1 MSDLS
6 PEFQSK
12 LQNFRNQIDALDA
25 EITALLHKRIGIV
38 GQVGELKRTAQLK
51 SYIRSGREAAMV
63 RNTYQAFK
71 DTDFHPHAA
80 AMLWRHIIAASI
92 HHEAPQTLA
101 IPANPKTSPL
111 PWAAADYF
119 GHFVPQKHTSSTLEA
134 LEIAMQNTAAI
145 AILPADSTNEWAKEL
160 AKPEFSALK
169 IFVKFP
175 FIPTAFESGVSAF
188 GAAQIM
194 PEPTDNDVSVFF
206 NGSDMMSLKGYHT
219 ELPLEETAKF
229 PHSVWLGS
237 YAIPLGEQP

>member
-12 LQNFRNQIDALDA
+12 LQNFRNQIDTLDE

-38 GQVGELKRTAQLK
+38 GQVGELKREAGLK
-51 SYIRSGREAAMV
+51 SYIRSGREAQMV

-80 AMLWRHIIAASI
+80 AMIWRHIIAASI

-101 IPANPKTSPL
+101 IPANPKNSPL

-119 GHFVPQKHTSSTLEA
+119 GHFVPQKHTSSTQEA
-134 LEIAMQNTAAI
+134 LEFALQDTAAI
-145 AILPADSTNEWAKEL
+145 AILPAESIEQWAQEL

-175 FIPTAFESGVSAF
+175 FIPTAFESGISAF

-194 PEPTDNDVSVFF
+194 PEATGADTSLFF
-206 NGSDMMSLKGYHT
+206 DGTKMIAREGYCS
-219 ELPLEETAKF
+219 ELSLEEKAKF

-237 YAIPLGEQP
+237 YAIPLGES